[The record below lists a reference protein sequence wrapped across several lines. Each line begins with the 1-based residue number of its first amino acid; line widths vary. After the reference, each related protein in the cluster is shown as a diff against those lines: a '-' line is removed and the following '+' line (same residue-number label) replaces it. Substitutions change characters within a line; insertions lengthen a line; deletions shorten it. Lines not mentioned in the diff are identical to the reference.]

1 MAKRIQLAI
10 GSKAEADQYNPLLRK
25 GELAIVYNGN
35 DAKVVTSIK
44 EDGQRINAGLVL
56 WDSALLTTV
65 ANDNVKKV
73 NAAGSTQITEMN
85 KIKSAI
91 DTTATQV
98 AKNAADANTAA
109 ETATQKAQEASTLI
123 NDAFLAT
130 LGLKV
135 INGDICMEDD
145 EEEE

>member
-44 EDGQRINAGLVL
+44 EDGQRINSGLVL
-56 WDSALLTTV
+56 WDSALLNTV
-65 ANDNVKKV
+65 VDNNVKKV
-73 NAAGSTQITEMN
+73 NEAGTAQLTEMN
-85 KIKSAI
+85 KIKSTI

-98 AKNAADANTAA
+98 AQNAADANTAA

-123 NDAFLAT
+123 DDAFLAK

-145 EEEE
+145 EEEV

>member
-10 GSKAEADQYNPLLRK
+10 GSKAEADQYNPILRK

-73 NAAGSTQITEMN
+73 NAAGSTQITEIN

-91 DTTATQV
+91 DTTAAQV
-98 AKNAADANTAA
+98 AQNAADANTAA

-123 NDAFLAT
+123 DDAFLAK